1 MQFGLKG
8 AAALALI
15 LALAGC
21 GASPKQQIAQNCV
34 KGGNTKQVCK
44 CFTDE
49 LGTKLNDKQL
59 KVLAK
64 ADSKQGEQ
72 AMNELGMDGAAA
84 VMGAAKKC
92 NMASAPMGGTP

>member
-1 MQFGLKG
+1 MQTGLKS
-8 AAALALI
+8 AAAIALA

-21 GASPKQQIAQNCV
+21 TSPKQKIAQNCV
-34 KGGNTKQVCK
+34 KGGNTKEVCK

-64 ADSKQGEQ
+64 ADDKQGEQ
-72 AMNELGMDGAAA
+72 AMNELGMEGAAV

-92 NMASAPMGGTP
+92 NMASAPGGGTP